1 MQKGYL
7 KIVIGCILLIFPL
20 LMQAQGGGPNGVEP
34 QKNTKLVR
42 GCLYEVVPGL
52 AEITKIEV
60 NKTADKSLLQY
71 NEHQVLFKFTPMG
84 NTELLACLKE
94 NELEFTLR
102 SNRTKIPVGPQY
114 IQQKGIR
121 LGTKYAMNMLQIK
134 DKAAC
139 LEQYTYESKILNNDL
154 FEAEAQIIPFMK
166 GSYSES
172 KVLIPSTKKLENCLS
187 TENPEQQNSMNALG
201 INEDSLR
208 ALIRI
213 EKVAK
218 YQNKQPKIKA
228 SKSVPKT
235 YQTRAVAIKKARVVA
250 REKKKKERA
259 LKKRALAAKKERRIQ
274 LKALKVRLEREVDLE
289 IQEEMKH

>member
-7 KIVIGCILLIFPL
+7 KIGIGCILLIFPL
-20 LMQAQGGGPNGVEP
+20 LMQAQSGPNGIEP

-84 NTELLACLKE
+84 NAELLACLKE

-102 SNRTKIPVGPQY
+102 SNCTKIPVGPQY
-114 IQQKGIR
+114 IQQKGMR

-134 DKAAC
+134 DKEAC

-166 GSYSES
+166 GSYSAS
-172 KVLIPSTKKLENCLS
+172 KALTSTTQKLENCLS

-218 YQNKQPKIKA
+218 YQNKQPKFKA
-228 SKSVPKT
+228 SKSIPKT
-235 YQTRAVAIKKARVVA
+235 YQIRVAAIKKARVIA

-274 LKALKVRLEREVDLE
+274 LKALKVRLEREVELE